1 MATLLEALL
10 GLWDRLW
17 PWAVVDPWERAVRVT
32 LGRWYSERGPGT
44 YWRWPFGI
52 QRFVCRNVMVQ
63 TVDLQDTS
71 IETADRQTVIV
82 SLGTR
87 YRVTDIVRALVE
99 TQDFEDSLL
108 TDIIMIVTRWVNET
122 TYDAITVESL
132 VKACQPKIKYAAR
145 RWGCEV
151 EEVGVNTLA
160 KHRVLRLIGGLGA

>member
-1 MATLLEALL
+1 MATLLEGVLA
-10 GLWDRLW
+10 LWDRLW
-17 PWAVVDPWERAVRVT
+17 PFAVVDPWERAVRVT
-32 LGRWYSERGPGT
+32 LGRWYSAFGPGT
-44 YWRWPFGI
+44 YWRWPLGI
-52 QRFVCRNVMVQ
+52 QRFVAQNVMVQ
-63 TVDLQDTS
+63 TVDLADTS
-71 IETADRQTVIV
+71 VETADRIPLIV

-122 TYDAITVESL
+122 AYEAITVESL
-132 VKACQPKIKYAAR
+132 VKACQPRIKYAAR